1 MSPESGQSHL
11 FSLRIWKTASGGD
24 PEYRGKIHHVLSGEV
39 RHFRTWDAMA
49 EFIVAQVEQ
58 ESAGIDAA
66 ADTGSAAE
74 VDPGAQP
81 DP

>member
-11 FSLRIWKTASGGD
+11 FSLRVWRTSSYAGH
-24 PEYRGKIHHVLSGEV
+24 PEFRGQIHHVLSGEI

-58 ESAGIDAA
+58 DSASGDAT
-66 ADTGSAAE
+66 TGA
-74 VDPGAQP
+74 DPGAQP
-81 DP
+81 AL